1 MNKKKIYYWLLLP
14 VLALMIGA
22 CGKSDDEGVLTP
34 DVNVGET
41 VTDFKKTVK
50 YEDTKQFLTD
60 RDAITGMMLNLYGIR
75 WSYWRMVSNDFK
87 NHIFKKSKYGKPILH
102 EVQKNIG
109 KPIHLHIDYDEFK
122 EKFKDK
128 EFYIYE

>member
-1 MNKKKIYYWLLLP
+1 MKQYFG
-14 VLALMIGA
+14 VDRALKEIA
-22 CGKSDDEGVLTP
+22 S
-34 DVNVGET
+34 GES
-41 VTDFKKTVK
+41 VK
-50 YEDTKQFLTD
+50 
-60 RDAITGMMLNLYGIR
+60 
-75 WSYWRMVSNDFK
+75 MVSNDFK